1 MGNLCVIDTN
11 KRTLTAQNCAALKAL
26 SKQVSISGHKFIPYA
41 RDVTLHT
48 GTHTQSIICV
58 LMQPQTMSQLELR
71 KKARI
76 LASSVKQL
84 NETQVELRLAKEA
97 AERQATA
104 RSQFLAK

>member
-1 MGNLCVIDTN
+1 
-11 KRTLTAQNCAALKAL
+11 
-26 SKQVSISGHKFIPYA
+26 
-41 RDVTLHT
+41 
-48 GTHTQSIICV
+48 
-58 LMQPQTMSQLELR
+58 MQPQTMSQLELR

-97 AERQATA
+97 AERQANA